1 MQYRSLIMR
10 TFVRFLHQKS
20 RLPELDFTKP
30 SSDRVKKSSFQQQRS
45 SSESDEHESLLKVPL
60 RGQCLF
66 GLYPVQLALKMRR
79 RKFFRLY
86 LSQTSDD
93 QRTIMKSIQEYAEQ
107 LSIPIE
113 HTSTNVLNRLAF
125 DRPHQ
130 GVCLD
135 CSPLPL
141 QEISQI
147 ESKQNETNRLA
158 LDLYLV
164 KIHDPMNLGAIT
176 RTAHFFGIDRLIL
189 GKGTCQPSPVA
200 SKASSGAL
208 ELMSIYTCT
217 NLNQHLEDLI
227 NKGTSALFC
236 ASHEGNQPLR
246 TLHLQHIKDQFASK
260 NLQRLVVLIGN
271 EHDGI
276 PDEIK
281 RWCHYN
287 VCIEAGRTSEIS
299 SLNASV
305 ASALFLY
312 HLSAQMDR

>member
-1 MQYRSLIMR
+1 MHLRSISRNFL
-10 TFVRFLHQKS
+10 RFLHQKG

-30 SSDRVKKSSFQQQRS
+30 SSDRVKKSSFQPRL
-45 SSESDEHESLLKVPL
+45 SSESDEHRSLLKVPL

-66 GLYPVQLALKMRR
+66 GLYPVQLALKMSR

-93 QRTIMKSIQEYAEQ
+93 QRTLVKSIQERAEA
-107 LSIPIE
+107 LAIPIE

-141 QEISQI
+141 QEISQL
-147 ESKQNETNRLA
+147 ESEETQTDRLS
-158 LDLYLV
+158 LDLCLV
-164 KIHDPMNLGAIT
+164 KIHDPMNLGAMI
-176 RTAHFFGIDRLIL
+176 RTAHFFGTDRIVL

-208 ELMSIYTCT
+208 ELMSIYTCSDLEKYFH
-217 NLNQHLEDLI
+217 NLKEQ
-227 NKGTSALFC
+227 GTAALFC
-236 ASHEGNQPLR
+236 ASHQGTQPLR
-246 TLHLQHIKDQFASK
+246 TFNLQQVKERFASTT
-260 NLQRLVVLIGN
+260 LRRLIVLIGN

-276 PDEIK
+276 PDEIR
-281 RWCHYN
+281 RWCHFD
-287 VCIEAGRTSEIS
+287 VCIEADRTSEIS

-305 ASALFLY
+305 ACALFLY